1 MLPLTFADPANYD
14 HIGEDDRIAVLG
26 PASLES
32 GKTVTFEVT
41 SPSGEVWSFQ
51 ANHTFSEQQIEWFKA
66 GSALNVIRRN
76 LEK

>member
-41 SPSGEVWSFQ
+41 SPSGGGLE
-51 ANHTFSEQQIEWFKA
+51 FSGQPHLFRAADRMVQGRLRAERD
-66 GSALNVIRRN
+66 SP
-76 LEK
+76 